1 MLEDVKETFST
12 KSAQFL
18 EEKRQATTEIED
30 LKMKLNNQEI
40 MSDGLIRELNEA
52 QLKISSLN
60 TNIFSL
66 EQYVCVD
73 DDVKQQLV
81 QSHEKV
87 ANSYGNS

>member
-1 MLEDVKETFST
+1 MAEDMKETFST

-18 EEKRQATTEIED
+18 EEKRQTTTEIED

-66 EQYVCVD
+66 EQYICVND
-73 DDVKQQLV
+73 DTKQQLAE
-81 QSHEKV
+81 SHEKV
-87 ANSYGNS
+87 INLWRNS